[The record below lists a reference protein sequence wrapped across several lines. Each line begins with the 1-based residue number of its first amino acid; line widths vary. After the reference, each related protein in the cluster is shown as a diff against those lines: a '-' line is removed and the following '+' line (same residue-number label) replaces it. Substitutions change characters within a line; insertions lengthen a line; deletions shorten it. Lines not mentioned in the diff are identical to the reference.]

1 MILFRPYPVLSVLT
15 VMALALLLALGGW
28 QLDRRAWKIELLAEH
43 AAITDAPAG
52 PLDAVCDGPSAG
64 QPIAGAQPDVARMV
78 RVFGRSTGG
87 APGWRLFAPAPLP
100 DCAEAGFI
108 LVEAGF
114 APLSAATAATEAAT
128 APGVRAARDG
138 LRLETPLRRGVF
150 GAVDTP
156 DRGEFYAFDATSMEA
171 ALGLEPGALL
181 TGWWLAVDDGRPPAW
196 LAATPPERH
205 FAYALTWYLMAL
217 ALLGVWLALNIAR
230 GRIGWR
236 VRGPRG

>member
-1 MILFRPYPVLSVLT
+1 MILLRPYPVLTLLT

-28 QLDRRAWKIELLAEH
+28 QLERQAWKQGLLDAH
-43 AAITDAPAG
+43 AVISDSPPV
-52 PLDAVCDGPSAG
+52 PLDTVCGNPAFG
-64 QPIAGAQPDVARMV
+64 QPVAGARPDGARMV
-78 RVFGRSTGG
+78 RVFGRSAGG

-100 DCAEAGFI
+100 DCADAGFI
-108 LVEAGF
+108 LAEAGF

-156 DRGEFYAFDATSMEA
+156 GRSEFYAFDAATMEA
-171 ALGLEPGALL
+171 SLELAPGSLMVD
-181 TGWWLAVDDGRPPAW
+181 WWLAVDDGSPPDW
-196 LAATPPERH
+196 ITATPPERH
-205 FAYALTWYLMAL
+205 GAYALTWYLMAV
-217 ALLGVWLALNIAR
+217 ALIGVWLALNVTR

-236 VRGPRG
+236 RRG